1 MNKEWALKTNS
12 NNIIIFPTDTVYGM
26 GVPIYDE
33 VGLQLIYQIKK
44 RPHNKAIVVLCANLE
59 QAKLLV
65 EFNKTIYKLAS
76 FFWPGPL
83 TLILKTTTSY
93 FQKTGKISLGIRI
106 PKHPLALKLLNKYGP
121 LQTTSV
127 NINGKPPLNDY
138 NTIYQIYH
146 QKVKLIYPNDCL
158 ISTVSS
164 TIVDATNSKL
174 VILRQ
179 GTITQAEV
187 QKIIQS

>member
-1 MNKEWALKTNS
+1 M
-12 NNIIIFPTDTVYGM
+12 
-26 GVPIYDE
+26 
-33 VGLQLIYQIKK
+33 
-44 RPHNKAIVVLCANLE
+44 
-59 QAKLLV
+59 
-65 EFNKTIYKLAS
+65 
-76 FFWPGPL
+76 